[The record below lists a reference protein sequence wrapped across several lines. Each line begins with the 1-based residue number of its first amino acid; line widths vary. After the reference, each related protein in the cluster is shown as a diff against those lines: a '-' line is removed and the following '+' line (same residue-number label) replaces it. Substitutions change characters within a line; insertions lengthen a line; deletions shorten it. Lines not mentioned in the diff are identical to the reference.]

1 MVCPDT
7 APLQNL
13 AVSPGLT
20 LRPSLSVERGAVMA
34 VKIRVSPGLTLRPSL
49 SDAAGPAG
57 QTCDPWCRRG

>member
-20 LRPSLSVERGAVMA
+20 LRPSLSVQHVQALAPFDQGVAGVDAPAFVER
-34 VKIRVSPGLTLRPSL
+34 ISTS
-49 SDAAGPAG
+49 
-57 QTCDPWCRRG
+57 Q

>member
-20 LRPSLSVERGAVMA
+20 LRPSLSVFTLAVTPLTHR
-34 VKIRVSPGLTLRPSL
+34 RVSPGLTLRPSL
-49 SDAAGPAG
+49 SA
-57 QTCDPWCRRG
+57 

>member
-20 LRPSLSVERGAVMA
+20 LRPSLSGWVSELSRPEDA
-34 VKIRVSPGLTLRPSL
+34 VSPGLTLRPSL
-49 SDAAGPAG
+49 SAPD
-57 QTCDPWCRRG
+57 